1 MVNKEAFHKLL
12 QDPAHITPDSLASLE
27 ELVRLF
33 PFCSLAHTLIAKSH
47 YDQATMLASQKLRK
61 AAAYAVNRNKLKKII
76 TGNWPEPPHPEMP
89 LVFRPLSAD
98 VQPEVF
104 SLPPLPPL
112 EPSIAELSL
121 PELPAPEGTAP
132 ELPAVEETAPE
143 VPAREIQVAEMQVPE
158 MQVPEMQVPETQA
171 PEMQVSEMPSPP
183 EAAEP
188 VAEAAKP
195 APETLVIDPPA
206 EVLFDR
212 LVGAIKPPVVYP
224 SPEEDE
230 EEPEEPPLQ
239 LGHLNE
245 DDEPVES
252 YSRRTKKHVQRE
264 IIESFIKSEPR
275 ISSLNNAPKESHA
288 PRDLSEKS
296 TRPLEVVSENMANIY
311 IRQRKYDK
319 AVQMFN
325 KLILKYPEKK
335 ENFVKRIQE
344 LKQL

>member
-1 MVNKEAFHKLL
+1 MVNKEAFHQLL

-76 TGNWPEPPHPEMP
+76 TGNWPEPPRPGLP
-89 LVFRPLSAD
+89 PVLRPLASQI
-98 VQPEVF
+98 QPETLT
-104 SLPPLPPL
+104 LPPWPTLAPFT
-112 EPSIAELSL
+112 AELTAA
-121 PELPAPEGTAP
+121 PPAPE
-132 ELPAVEETAPE
+132 ETVAE
-143 VPAREIQVAEMQVPE
+143 VPAPEALTLPVPE
-158 MQVPEMQVPETQA
+158 PAE
-171 PEMQVSEMPSPP
+171 
-183 EAAEP
+183 AEP
-188 VAEAAKP
+188 VATIP
-195 APETLVIDPPA
+195 AIPEETLLIEPPA
-206 EVLFDR
+206 DLLFER
-212 LVGAIKPPVVYP
+212 LVGTLKPPPVVYHN
-224 SPEEDE
+224 PEEDE

-245 DDEPVES
+245 DDLPVEN
-252 YSRRTKKHVQRE
+252 YSRRTKKHLQRE

-275 ISSLNNAPKESHA
+275 ISSLSNAQKEPAA

-319 AVQMFN
+319 AIQMFN

>member
-1 MVNKEAFHKLL
+1 VNKEAFHKLL

-47 YDQATMLASQKLRK
+47 YDQATMLASQKVRK

-76 TGNWPEPPHPEMP
+76 TGHWPEPSRAELP
-89 LVFRPLSAD
+89 LVFRPLG
-98 VQPEVF
+98 PE
-104 SLPPLPPL
+104 SPLEALTLPPLPPP
-112 EPSIAELSL
+112 EATV
-121 PELPAPEGTAP
+121 PELFAPEEEVPEAPAPEMPAP
-132 ELPAVEETAPE
+132 PP
-143 VPAREIQVAEMQVPE
+143 VAAE
-158 MQVPEMQVPETQA
+158 
-171 PEMQVSEMPSPP
+171 
-183 EAAEP
+183 AEP
-188 VAEAAKP
+188 VAEGP
-195 APETLVIDPPA
+195 AVPEEPLLIEPPA
-206 EVLFDR
+206 DLLFER
-212 LVGAIKPPVVYP
+212 LVGTLQPPPPVVYP
-224 SPEEDE
+224 SSEAEEE

-245 DDEPVES
+245 DDQPIEE
-252 YSRRTKKHVQRE
+252 YSRRTKKYHQRE

-275 ISSLNNAPKESHA
+275 ISSLNNAVKESYT

-319 AVQMFN
+319 AIQMFN

-335 ENFVKRIQE
+335 ENFVKRIEE

>member
-1 MVNKEAFHKLL
+1 LVNKEAFHKLL

-47 YDQATMLASQKLRK
+47 YDQATMLASQKVRK

-76 TGNWPEPPHPEMP
+76 TGHWPEPPRVEIPP
-89 LVFRPLSAD
+89 VFRPLG
-98 VQPEVF
+98 PEATPEALT
-104 SLPPLPPL
+104 LPPLPSL
-112 EPSIAELSL
+112 EV
-121 PELPAPEGTAP
+121 TAP
-132 ELPAVEETAPE
+132 ELFAPELLVPEAAEPEATVPAVP
-143 VPAREIQVAEMQVPE
+143 
-158 MQVPEMQVPETQA
+158 
-171 PEMQVSEMPSPP
+171 PSPP
-183 EAAEP
+183 GEVAAEP
-188 VAEAAKP
+188 VAEALA
-195 APETLVIDPPA
+195 APEEPLLIEPPA
-206 EVLFDR
+206 DLLFER
-212 LVGAIKPPVVYP
+212 LVGTLQPPPPVVYP
-224 SPEEDE
+224 SPEAEDE

-245 DDEPVES
+245 DDQPIEE
-252 YSRRTKKHVQRE
+252 YSRRTKKYHQRE

-275 ISSLNNAPKESHA
+275 ISSLNNALKESYT

-319 AVQMFN
+319 AIQMFN

-335 ENFVKRIQE
+335 ENFVRRIEE

>member
-1 MVNKEAFHKLL
+1 VVNKEAFHKLL

-47 YDQATMLASQKLRK
+47 YDQATMLASQKVRK

-76 TGNWPEPPHPEMP
+76 TGHWPEPPRVELPP
-89 LVFRPLSAD
+89 VFRPLGPET
-98 VQPEVF
+98 QPEALI
-104 SLPPLPPL
+104 LPPLPPL
-112 EPSIAELSL
+112 EV
-121 PELPAPEGTAP
+121 TAP
-132 ELPAVEETAPE
+132 ELFATETAVHETAVPQALSPEMPTPQPEAVE
-143 VPAREIQVAEMQVPE
+143 
-158 MQVPEMQVPETQA
+158 
-171 PEMQVSEMPSPP
+171 
-183 EAAEP
+183 AEP
-188 VAEAAKP
+188 VAEAP
-195 APETLVIDPPA
+195 AVPEEPLLIEPPA
-206 EVLFDR
+206 DLLFER
-212 LVGAIKPPVVYP
+212 LVGTLQPPPPPPAVYP
-224 SPEEDE
+224 SPEAEEE

-245 DDEPVES
+245 DDQPIEE
-252 YSRRTKKHVQRE
+252 YSRRTKKYQQRE

-275 ISSLNNAPKESHA
+275 ISSLNNAVKESYT

-319 AVQMFN
+319 AIQMFN
-325 KLILKYPEKK
+325 KLILKYPEKM
-335 ENFVKRIQE
+335 ENFVKRIEE

>member
-76 TGNWPEPPHPEMP
+76 TGNWPEPPRPEVP
-89 LVFRPLSAD
+89 PSFRPLSVA

-104 SLPPLPPL
+104 ALPPLPPL
-112 EPSIAELSL
+112 ELSISDL
-121 PELPAPEGTAP
+121 PALELPAL
-132 ELPAVEETAPE
+132 ELPGVELPPVEETAPE
-143 VPAREIQVAEMQVPE
+143 VPARDIPVQEVPVQEMP
-158 MQVPEMQVPETQA
+158 PA
-171 PEMQVSEMPSPP
+171 PEVM
-183 EAAEP
+183 EP
-188 VAEAAKP
+188 VAEAPAP
-195 APETLVIDPPA
+195 APETLLIDPPA
-206 EVLFDR
+206 DVLFDR
-212 LVGAIKPPVVYP
+212 LVGSLKPPVVYP

-230 EEPEEPPLQ
+230 EEPEEPPLR

-245 DDEPVES
+245 DDEPVEN
-252 YSRRTKKHVQRE
+252 YSRRAKKHVQRE

-275 ISSLNNAPKESHA
+275 ISSLNNAPKESYA

-319 AVQMFN
+319 AIQMFN

>member
-1 MVNKEAFHKLL
+1 MRRCCAAHSQFSIFNCPFSPLSVVVNKEAFHKLL
-12 QDPAHITPDSLASLE
+12 QNPAHITPDSLASLE

-76 TGNWPEPPHPEMP
+76 TGNWPGQPRTDLSPV
-89 LVFRPLSAD
+89 LRPLPLEF
-98 VQPEVF
+98 QPEALT
-104 SLPPLPPL
+104 LPPLPPQ
-112 EPSIAELSL
+112 ESFIPQSSVSE
-121 PELPAPEGTAP
+121 EMAPE
-132 ELPAVEETAPE
+132 VTAPE
-143 VPAREIQVAEMQVPE
+143 VLPPQIPMPHLAE
-158 MQVPEMQVPETQA
+158 T
-171 PEMQVSEMPSPP
+171 
-183 EAAEP
+183 EP
-188 VAEAAKP
+188 VAATPVA
-195 APETLVIDPPA
+195 PA
-206 EVLFDR
+206 EIMLIEPPGDLLFER
-212 LVGAIKPPVVYP
+212 LVGNLKPPSVGIYP
-224 SPEEDE
+224 NTEEE

-245 DDEPVES
+245 DDQPLEN
-252 YSRRTKKHVQRE
+252 YSRRTKKHLQRE
-264 IIESFIKSEPR
+264 IIESFIRSEPR
-275 ISSLNNAPKESHA
+275 ISSLSNAPKEPVA

-296 TRPLEVVSENMANIY
+296 TQPLEVVSENMANIY

-319 AVQMFN
+319 AIQMFN

>member
-76 TGNWPEPPHPEMP
+76 TGNWPEPARPEMP
-89 LVFRPLSAD
+89 PPLRTLPPEL
-98 VQPEVF
+98 QPET
-104 SLPPLPPL
+104 PPLPPWPTL
-112 EPSIAELSL
+112 EPFTAELTAE
-121 PELPAPEGTAP
+121 PPAPEAT
-132 ELPAVEETAPE
+132 VTE
-143 VPAREIQVAEMQVPE
+143 VPAPAELPPHLLTPE
-158 MQVPEMQVPETQA
+158 PAE
-171 PEMQVSEMPSPP
+171 
-183 EAAEP
+183 AEP
-188 VAEAAKP
+188 VATVPPVPE
-195 APETLVIDPPA
+195 ETLLIEPPA
-206 EVLFDR
+206 DLLFER
-212 LVGAIKPPVVYP
+212 LVGTLKPPPVVYHN
-224 SPEEDE
+224 PEEDE

-245 DDEPVES
+245 DDLPIEN
-252 YSRRTKKHVQRE
+252 YSRRTKKHLQRE
-264 IIESFIKSEPR
+264 IIESFIRSEPR
-275 ISSLNNAPKESHA
+275 ISSLSNAQKEPAA

-319 AVQMFN
+319 AIQMFN

>member
-47 YDQATMLASQKLRK
+47 YDQATMLASQKVRK

-76 TGNWPEPPHPEMP
+76 TGNWPEPSRPEGAPTFRALTPEPP
-89 LVFRPLSAD
+89 LEALT
-98 VQPEVF
+98 
-104 SLPPLPPL
+104 LPPLPPL
-112 EPSIAELSL
+112 EV
-121 PELPAPEGTAP
+121 TAP
-132 ELPAVEETAPE
+132 ELFGPEETVPEAPAPE
-143 VPAREIQVAEMQVPE
+143 VPAPQPVEAV
-158 MQVPEMQVPETQA
+158 
-171 PEMQVSEMPSPP
+171 
-183 EAAEP
+183 AAEAGP
-188 VAEAAKP
+188 VAEP
-195 APETLVIDPPA
+195 AVAEEPLLIEPPA
-206 EVLFDR
+206 DLMIEPPGDLLFER
-212 LVGAIKPPVVYP
+212 LVGTLQPPPTPVYP
-224 SPEEDE
+224 SLEAEEE

-245 DDEPVES
+245 DEQPIEE
-252 YSRRTKKHVQRE
+252 YSRRTKKYHQRE

-275 ISSLNNAPKESHA
+275 ISSLNNAPKETYA

-319 AVQMFN
+319 AIQMFN

>member
-1 MVNKEAFHKLL
+1 VVNKEAFLKLL

-76 TGNWPEPPHPEMP
+76 TGNWPEPARPELP
-89 LVFRPLSAD
+89 PVLRPLPLEM
-98 VQPEVF
+98 QPEALT
-104 SLPPLPPL
+104 LPPLPPI
-112 EPSIAELSL
+112 EPITAE
-121 PELPAPEGTAP
+121 PPA
-132 ELPAVEETAPE
+132 LEETVAE
-143 VPAREIQVAEMQVPE
+143 VP
-158 MQVPEMQVPETQA
+158 T
-171 PEMQVSEMPSPP
+171 P
-183 EAAEP
+183 EAMPPHLLTPEPVEAEP
-188 VAEAAKP
+188 VAPVP
-195 APETLVIDPPA
+195 AVPEETLLIEPPA
-206 EVLFDR
+206 DLLFER
-212 LVGAIKPPVVYP
+212 LVGTLKPPPVVYHN
-224 SPEEDE
+224 PEEDE

-245 DDEPVES
+245 DDLPIEN
-252 YSRRTKKHVQRE
+252 YSRRTKKHLQRE
-264 IIESFIKSEPR
+264 IIESFIRSEPR
-275 ISSLNNAPKESHA
+275 ISSLSNAQKEPAA

-319 AVQMFN
+319 AIQMFN

-335 ENFVKRIQE
+335 ENFVKRIEE

>member
-1 MVNKEAFHKLL
+1 VVNKEAFHKLL

-76 TGNWPEPPHPEMP
+76 TGNWPEPPHAEMP
-89 LVFRPLSAD
+89 TVFRPLFVD
-98 VQPEVF
+98 GQPEVF
-104 SLPPLPPL
+104 ALPPLPP
-112 EPSIAELSL
+112 PELPI
-121 PELPAPEGTAP
+121 PELPAL
-132 ELPAVEETAPE
+132 ELPAAEEIAPE
-143 VPAREIQVAEMQVPE
+143 VTAREMPVQEVP
-158 MQVPEMQVPETQA
+158 
-171 PEMQVSEMPSPP
+171 PP
-183 EAAEP
+183 PQEAEP
-188 VAEAAKP
+188 VAEGAAP
-195 APETLVIDPPA
+195 APETLLIDPPA

-212 LVGAIKPPVVYP
+212 LVGSLKPPVVYP

-252 YSRRTKKHVQRE
+252 YSRRSKKHVQRE

-275 ISSLNNAPKESHA
+275 ISSLNNAPKESYA
-288 PRDLSEKS
+288 PRDLSERS

-319 AVQMFN
+319 AIQMFN

>member
-1 MVNKEAFHKLL
+1 VNKEAFHNLL

-76 TGNWPEPPHPEMP
+76 TGNWPEPARPE
-89 LVFRPLSAD
+89 LSLRPLPPEL
-98 VQPEVF
+98 QPEALL
-104 SLPPLPPL
+104 LPPLPPP
-112 EPSIAELSL
+112 EPFAA
-121 PELPAPEGTAP
+121 ELPAPEATVA
-132 ELPAVEETAPE
+132 E
-143 VPAREIQVAEMQVPE
+143 VPAPEELPPHLLTPEPAE
-158 MQVPEMQVPETQA
+158 
-171 PEMQVSEMPSPP
+171 
-183 EAAEP
+183 AEP
-188 VAEAAKP
+188 VATVPPVPE
-195 APETLVIDPPA
+195 ETLLIEPPA
-206 EVLFDR
+206 DLLFER
-212 LVGAIKPPVVYP
+212 LVGTLKPPPVVYHN
-224 SPEEDE
+224 PEEDE

-245 DDEPVES
+245 DDLPIEN
-252 YSRRTKKHVQRE
+252 YSRRTKKHLQRE
-264 IIESFIKSEPR
+264 IIESFIRSEPR
-275 ISSLNNAPKESHA
+275 ISSLSNAQKEPAA

-319 AVQMFN
+319 AIQMFN

-335 ENFVKRIQE
+335 ENFVKRIEE